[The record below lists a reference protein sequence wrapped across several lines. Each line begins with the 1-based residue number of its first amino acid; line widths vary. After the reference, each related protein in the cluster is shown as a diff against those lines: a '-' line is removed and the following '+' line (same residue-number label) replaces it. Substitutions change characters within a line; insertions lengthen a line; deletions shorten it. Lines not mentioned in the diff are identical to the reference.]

1 MPKKGKKALVRIEEE
16 SESLGKDLKLEIWD
30 LGVAMTREKMDGNA

>member
-1 MPKKGKKALVRIEEE
+1 MPKKGKKGLVRIEE
-16 SESLGKDLKLEIWD
+16 SESLGKDLRFEIWD